1 MVRPERFCWG
11 STVRSDFN
19 NLELMIPV
27 LSMQAV
33 WLGLFWVC
41 FFFCGPFLSIH
52 WVQERFSGFE
62 RKIQLKARLPI
73 HPPNWVCG

>member
-41 FFFCGPFLSIH
+41 CFFFFFSWPIFVDPLGPGAFL
-52 WVQERFSGFE
+52 
-62 RKIQLKARLPI
+62 RL
-73 HPPNWVCG
+73 